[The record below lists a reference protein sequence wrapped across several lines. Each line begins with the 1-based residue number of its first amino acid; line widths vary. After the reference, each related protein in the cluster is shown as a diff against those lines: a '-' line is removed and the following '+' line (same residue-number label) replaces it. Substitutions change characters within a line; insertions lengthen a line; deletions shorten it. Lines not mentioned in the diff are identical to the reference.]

1 MTDLAEQRLRERGLA
16 ATGEVVTAETL
27 RQARERRDLGWSLVR
42 RTYVDGEGDPRTLG
56 LGFDPDRPL
65 PEAFEAAQ
73 AGADRQADL
82 LRSDAERAAVYAD
95 CAKRIE
101 QMEARR
107 AAIAKAREEGEAR
120 RLGQEARWAE
130 ALAQAGLPA
139 LEPQALRE
147 WQAGRLAALDL
158 ADRQARVAADLA
170 QRRADLDAA
179 SQALAAALVGVGRPR
194 PPRSRRA
201 RPWRGWWIRPR
212 AGRPAPPGPR
222 PSRASAPGRRL
233 SGAPRRSVWPPT
245 WPRSHRT

>member
-1 MTDLAEQRLRERGLA
+1 M
-16 ATGEVVTAETL
+16 VTAETL

-42 RTYVDGEGDPRTLG
+42 RSYVEGEGDPRTLG

-107 AAIAKAREEGEAR
+107 DAIAKAREEGEAR
-120 RLGQEARWAE
+120 RLAQEARWAE

-158 ADRQARVAADLA
+158 ADRLARVAADLA

-179 SQALAAALVGVGRPR
+179 SQALAAALVGVGGDPGRPDHGG
-194 PPRSRRA
+194 
-201 RPWRGWWIRPR
+201 RGPGGAWWIRPR
-212 AGRPAPPGPR
+212 AGRPVPPGPR
-222 PSRASAPGRRL
+222 PSRASAPGRRA